1 MLCWLERG
9 VQFTE
14 QQFMHTLANGTQV
27 PSLNNEFVDLNGE
40 MLFTV
45 EPLMNSSLDEVIQK
59 FLLHVLEF

>member
-1 MLCWLERG
+1 
-9 VQFTE
+9 
-14 QQFMHTLANGTQV
+14 MHTLANGTQV